1 MRPDRD
7 QDYHGLLWNRVV
19 RVLCNLQTAFPYH
32 DHHRSA
38 DDYDHPAAYDNDDHD
53 QPGHDDHRRPYDND
67 VYDEVRTAAAH
78 DDHHAVP
85 STSDKSHDD
94 HHASTSD
101 KSHDDH
107 YRTDNDDHHDGP
119 GGLVGWV

>member
-7 QDYHGLLWNRVV
+7 QNHHGLLWIRVV
-19 RVLCNLQTAFPYH
+19 RVLCDLQTAFPCH

-78 DDHHAVP
+78 DDHHAA
-85 STSDKSHDD
+85 TNDYHDCSPTAYN
-94 HHASTSD
+94 HV
-101 KSHDDH
+101 
-107 YRTDNDDHHDGP
+107 YDNS